1 MALGFRSAS
10 KKDLDRLVE
19 IHTAAYPD
27 SRGSEERRRKFQSNL
42 YGRLDDLVVAERQAD
57 RPGRKA
63 STASDIVGHAF
74 LFAMSAWFGDR
85 KVRMG
90 GIASVAVAL
99 EARGLGVGTGL
110 LNELHA
116 RSHRRGDALTMLYP
130 FRQGY
135 YARLGYAPTTSRKRL
150 AFDPAS
156 VPASWRALAT
166 CVGRITADDREA
178 IARLYER
185 AGRRTSG
192 WLERPDESWERRL
205 VRERVEYLVARTS
218 SGAISG
224 YVGFTIAQEEPH
236 AETKVLVEELVSVD
250 DQARRAL
257 LGALGGF
264 RDQMTSIELEVDAN
278 DALDFALLDPDG
290 RRHGT
295 EIVEHDLG
303 TIVGGPMVRIDP
315 SVEGI
320 VRAIRARGYR
330 EEGRLDLVVTPEL
343 ASDPLALSMQVER
356 GRARVGISSG
366 VSRKRSSVR
375 TTGRCLASILY
386 GGLLPSRA
394 VRIGLAECEDS
405 RTLERADALL
415 GIPPLA
421 PVEPF

>member
-1 MALGFRSAS
+1 MALGFRPAS
-10 KKDLDRLVE
+10 KKDLERLVE

-27 SRGSEERRRKFQSNL
+27 SRGGEERRRKFQSNL
-42 YGRLDDLVVAERQAD
+42 YGRLEDLVVAERHPE
-57 RPGRKA
+57 RPGRKT

-74 LFAMSAWFGDR
+74 LFAMPAWFGGR

-110 LNELHA
+110 LNELHV
-116 RSHRRGDALTMLYP
+116 RSHARGDALTMLYP

-135 YARLGYAPTTSRKRL
+135 YARLGYAPTTSRRRL

-166 CVGRITADDREA
+166 SIGRLAADDQDA
-178 IARLYER
+178 IARVYER
-185 AGRRTSG
+185 AARRTSG
-192 WLERPDESWERRL
+192 WIERPTEAWERRL

-218 SGAISG
+218 AGALSG
-224 YVGFTIAQEEPH
+224 YVAFTIAQEEPH

-250 DQARRAL
+250 DRTRRAL
-257 LGALGGF
+257 LGALGGL
-264 RDQMTSIELEVDAN
+264 RDQMASIELEVDGN
-278 DALDFALLDPDG
+278 DALELALLDSDA

-315 SVEGI
+315 SFEGVI
-320 VRAIRARGYR
+320 RAIQARGYLAD
-330 EEGRLDLVVTPEL
+330 GRLDLVVTPEL
-343 ASDPLALSMQVER
+343 ASERALALSVQVER
-356 GRARVGISSG
+356 GRARARASSDAK
-366 VSRKRSSVR
+366 RKRLR
-375 TTGRCLASILY
+375 TSWRCLASVLY
-386 GGLLPSRA
+386 GGLLPSMA
-394 VRIGLAECEDS
+394 VRLGLADCEDP
-405 RTLERADALL
+405 RTLEQADALL